1 MGFLETIR
9 RVDRWLSRV
18 EDACLAFLHAA
29 VASLVCAAVAFRYA
43 LNDPLTWSEELIILL
58 FGWMIF
64 LGIANAFRMR
74 THIIIDVVV
83 LFAPRPLRRL
93 FGAVST
99 IATGAVLCVLAWFG
113 AKYMLREL
121 PNETPMLGISAAWA
135 IAPLVLGTALGLLHL
150 VRNLIDEG
158 VDGALWS
165 DITTR
170 E

>member
-64 LGIANAFRMR
+64 LGVANAFRMR
-74 THIIIDVVV
+74 THIIIDVRTDMSAEEVFEFFRAELTELGWTFARTTAQQGRLLQASGRQGDFGIELVV
-83 LFAPRPLRRL
+83 LNRAVVRDDSDWGSRLTVYQLR
-93 FGAVST
+93 V
-99 IATGAVLCVLAWFG
+99 
-113 AKYMLREL
+113 
-121 PNETPMLGISAAWA
+121 AAA
-135 IAPLVLGTALGLLHL
+135 GRKG
-150 VRNLIDEG
+150 E
-158 VDGALWS
+158 
-165 DITTR
+165 
-170 E
+170 